1 MADLQIVFAD
11 NPRWAPVKDPKVAA
25 RKDLQSQE
33 EKGKVKKKEKSR
45 MKKKPS
51 PAQIRARKKF
61 AAMARARS
69 KAAKAKHRKKKNP
82 YRFEAQKGKRKIKTN
97 SFGSKKEMKGIAHRL
112 SKFKAAQGRG
122 YLRKRSKRGRAV
134 AKAVKQIERRVKAN
148 TRYRKAALKKARA
161 LKKKG
166 YKVKKVYVSP
176 RSTLAAAYKS
186 VSKRKKRKGGKR
198 KHSQKELKVAKR
210 RRKKKAG
217 AKRKTHRRKKGHA
230 KRRSRRKGG
239 RRVVYLSKKRKSVV
253 IRRKNPSF
261 AQVESYTGFKAE
273 ELGSLLI
280 GGAVYGTVD
289 GLAAQYAPAVYQMAA
304 KIPVLGTTVVPAAIG
319 VALKIAGDKFKIK
332 PLAMVGEGIVGAAVV
347 AMGIQASA
355 YLPGISK
362 STATAGYGNV
372 DFTPSLRGYARDGA
386 DFGNVDF
393 TPGMGSQ
400 PQLGLEPQMG
410 RDPGSADFG
419 LIPEGLG
426 LIPEGL
432 GGLA

>member
-11 NPRWAPVKDPKVAA
+11 NPRWSPSKEGAKVVGK
-25 RKDLQSQE
+25 KDLQSQ
-33 EKGKVKKKEKSR
+33 GKSNKVNKKEKSR

-51 PAQIRARKKF
+51 PAQLRARKKF

-69 KAAKAKHRKKKNP
+69 KAAKAKNRKKKNP
-82 YRFEAQKGKRKIKTN
+82 YKFVASKGKKTIKTN

-134 AKAVKQIERRVKAN
+134 AKAVKQIESRVKAN

-176 RSTLAAAYKS
+176 KSTLASAYKS
-186 VSKRKKRKGGKR
+186 VSKRKKRKGA
-198 KHSQKELKVAKR
+198 KHSRKESKVAKR

-217 AKRKTHRRKKGHA
+217 AKRKVHRRKKGHA

-362 STATAGYGNV
+362 PVAGYAGV
-372 DFTPSLRGYARDGA
+372 DFTPSMRGYARDGA

-393 TPGMGSQ
+393 TPGMGSA
-400 PQLGLEPQMG
+400 PQLGLEAQMG

-426 LIPEGL
+426 LVPEGL